1 MMIRVDNGG
10 TCEEVA
16 LTRLAQPDVA
26 ASWGKPFL
34 SFFCTAL
41 VHPWHILGTS
51 LEVGYFIESQV
62 MGQLLTSM
70 ASKSEPKDGQVLAL
84 IEGCF
89 LGPSRVEAAAQA
101 IVNRFFTP
109 CNNSMTYDIL

>member
-1 MMIRVDNGG
+1 MIRVDNGG

-26 ASWGKPFL
+26 ASWGKQ
-34 SFFCTAL
+34 FFCTAL
-41 VHPWHILGTS
+41 AHPWHIFGS
-51 LEVGYFIESQV
+51 WVFIESQV

-89 LGPSRVEAAAQA
+89 LGPSRVEGARRQ
-101 IVNRFFTP
+101 
-109 CNNSMTYDIL
+109 S